1 MLQRTE
7 EQIPNPAIGL
17 KNEYFF
23 NIYFQPLTW
32 TFARK
37 LRIRIVDNYAK
48 TLENFEGFSQILKEK
63 TVKKSYLDAF
73 THPIAII

>member
-37 LRIRIVDNYAK
+37 LRIRIVAEADT
-48 TLENFEGFSQILKEK
+48 TL
-63 TVKKSYLDAF
+63 V
-73 THPIAII
+73 